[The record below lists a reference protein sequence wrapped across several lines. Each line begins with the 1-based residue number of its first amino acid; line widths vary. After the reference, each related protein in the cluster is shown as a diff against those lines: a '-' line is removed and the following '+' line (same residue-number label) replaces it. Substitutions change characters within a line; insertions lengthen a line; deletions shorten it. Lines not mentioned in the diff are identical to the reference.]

1 MKRLYISAFTISMG
15 YVVSGLIPLLHFF
28 IMLSYSVV
36 VTGIVLLVFGA
47 IKVHVTG
54 SGRGMY
60 LYIWSTLSTLL
71 IGGVASV
78 VAFKSFE
85 MNSTL

>member
-1 MKRLYISAFTISMG
+1 ME
-15 YVVSGLIPLLHFF
+15 YVVSGLILLLHFF
-28 IMLSYSVV
+28 IALSYSIV

-47 IKVHVTG
+47 VKVHVTG
-54 SGRGMY
+54 SGRGTY
-60 LYIWSTLSTLL
+60 SYIWSALSTLL

-78 VAFKSFE
+78 IAFESFE